1 MHKNIKL
8 NRCPQCHYLL
18 PHSMFPSVAV
28 VDICDKPNV
37 VKTGKYGMLQIDK
50 KANCN
55 LLKKNA
61 SHLYVDILT

>member
-1 MHKNIKL
+1 
-8 NRCPQCHYLL
+8 
-18 PHSMFPSVAV
+18 MFPSVAV